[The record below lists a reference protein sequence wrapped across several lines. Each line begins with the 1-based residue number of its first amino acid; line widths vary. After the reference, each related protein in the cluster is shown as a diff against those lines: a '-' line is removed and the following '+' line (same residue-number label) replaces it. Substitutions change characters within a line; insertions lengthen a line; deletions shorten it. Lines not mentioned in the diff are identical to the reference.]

1 MVDADLAAR
10 IGRLEDIE
18 AIRRLKARYC
28 YACDD
33 GYDTDTLVDLF
44 VADAVWDGGDLG
56 VAVGR
61 EKIRRFFDNTPAVMP
76 FAVHMVMD
84 PLIDVDGAGDP
95 RSLALSAVPAI
106 GTALRRFDMG
116 GSIGV
121 DFPTLAAKA
130 DRKAADDALDR
141 AHQRLRQ
148 HHPADPPAGHAV
160 VLGKNGI
167 ANGIGLDV
175 GFKTKGQDKIE
186 GDGKSPSGVF
196 TIGDAFGFLS
206 TDIVKGIKLN
216 YHHIDSFY

>member
-44 VADAVWDGGDLG
+44 VEDAVWDGGDLG

-84 PLIDVDGAGDP
+84 PLIDVDGDRATGAWYLFQAATYAPD
-95 RSLALSAVPAI
+95 
-106 GTALRRFDMG
+106 GTALWGSARYDEEYVRTAQGWKFQSLRLTSHFWTPFDAG
-116 GSIGV
+116 WLEKRSI
-121 DFPTLAAKA
+121 FEQPQEA
-130 DRKAADDALDR
+130 
-141 AHQRLRQ
+141 
-148 HHPADPPAGHAV
+148 
-160 VLGKNGI
+160 
-167 ANGIGLDV
+167 
-175 GFKTKGQDKIE
+175 E
-186 GDGKSPSGVF
+186 
-196 TIGDAFGFLS
+196 
-206 TDIVKGIKLN
+206 
-216 YHHIDSFY
+216 